1 MIISFYVG
9 SSILDRSAL
18 KKRKNKKNKSKNKKN
33 KKNKNNNN
41 NNESNELLQ
50 EKGGSIGP
58 SLTFLNAESQ
68 RQNVIQ
74 TNFDLRSGRQVNTD
88 KVVVPGFPNGLPNG
102 VPEGVKIALASA
114 QRGILQ

>member
-1 MIISFYVG
+1 M
-9 SSILDRSAL
+9 
-18 KKRKNKKNKSKNKKN
+18 
-33 KKNKNNNN
+33 
-41 NNESNELLQ
+41 
-50 EKGGSIGP
+50 
-58 SLTFLNAESQ
+58 NAESQ

-114 QRGILQ
+114 QRGILQYSSDKFF

>member
-1 MIISFYVG
+1 M
-9 SSILDRSAL
+9 
-18 KKRKNKKNKSKNKKN
+18 
-33 KKNKNNNN
+33 
-41 NNESNELLQ
+41 
-50 EKGGSIGP
+50 
-58 SLTFLNAESQ
+58 NAESQ

-114 QRGILQ
+114 QRGILQWYVFLKLFIKLLVCIKSFQTLQQLIYILF